1 MFRKLALADRAL
13 SSMMFAAV
21 ILAIFALA
29 LFISAQGIK
38 KKNSVMKAQIDQM
51 TALKDYVRKVN
62 DAVKSQE
69 RKMGLT
75 KAVGAVSAIE
85 QSLNSLG
92 LKAKTIK
99 PAGMKNIGEFREEDA
114 EMVIEGMDLNKTVN
128 LIYKIE
134 NSVLP
139 LKIKTANIK
148 TTFENPDKFV
158 VNLTVTLIR
167 KMGTEK

>member
-1 MFRKLALADRAL
+1 MFRKLALTDGAL
-13 SSMMFAAV
+13 SIMMFAVA
-21 ILAIFALA
+21 IFAIFALT

-38 KKNSVMKAQIDQM
+38 KKNSVMKTQIEQI

-62 DAVKSQE
+62 DVVKLQE
-69 RKMGLT
+69 RKMGIT
-75 KAVGAVSAIE
+75 KAAGAVSAIE

-99 PAGMKNIGEFREEDA
+99 PAGMKNRGEFNEEDA
-114 EMVIEGMDLNKTVN
+114 EVIIEGVDLNKIVN

-148 TTFENPDKFV
+148 TTFENPDKFI
-158 VNLTVTLIR
+158 LSFTVTLI
-167 KMGTEK
+167 KK